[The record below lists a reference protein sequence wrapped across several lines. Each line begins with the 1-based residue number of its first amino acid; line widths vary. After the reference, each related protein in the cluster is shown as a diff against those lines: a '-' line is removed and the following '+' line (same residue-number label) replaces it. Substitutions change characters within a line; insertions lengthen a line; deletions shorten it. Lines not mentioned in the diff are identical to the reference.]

1 MVSSVKTL
9 LNKSVVTLLKIA
21 KIMTNLTI
29 DNQTNFTKYMERV
42 ERGIGCLIFER
53 LTQTEHSIAWFA
65 RKLHCSRTNVYNI
78 FKKTNLDVEL
88 LKRISVILNYN
99 FFEGISAETRSIILE
114 NQREWLVCD
123 SSNTKETEEPSA

>member
-1 MVSSVKTL
+1 MVSSFKML

-29 DNQTNFTKYMERV
+29 DNQTNLTKCTWV
-42 ERGIGCLIFER
+42 EKNIGYLIFER
-53 LTQTEHSIAWFA
+53 LTQTEHSITWFA